1 MNTDNGASPPP
12 IDEAKKRR
20 NALILRVG
28 YGVAA
33 IAFLFTFVSY
43 FTTFGLVPGCDSKRA
58 KNALSDIFK
67 SKKLEFSRYIEIK
80 TLTTSDKENTCW
92 AALEHTAGGSAEFEY
107 RVYFEDKEPTVQVT
121 SAKDKPAAGSGAEGQ
136 ADASAGADQVQAA
149 ATPSADGQPAASPV
163 ANGAAATNESD
174 TKDCLQAADVE
185 QRIAA
190 CTRVAAV
197 SGQTADVRA
206 SAMINRGEAYNA
218 KDDYDHAIAD
228 FGEAIRLDPKYGA
241 AYGGR
246 GNAYYGKNEYDHA
259 IVDYDAAIRL
269 DPKDVGA
276 FTNRG
281 QTYYAKGDFTRAIA
295 SVSAA
300 LALDPKAAGAYSLR
314 GCGHVKTG
322 LLAKA
327 EADFKQAAD
336 LSRDTADFK
345 PAAFCQADLDA
356 LRAKS
361 SKPAKPAKPAKR

>member
-1 MNTDNGASPPP
+1 MNTDRNASPPP

-33 IAFLFTFVSY
+33 IAFLFTFVSQ
-43 FTTFGLVPGCDSKRA
+43 FTTFGLLPGCDSSRA

-80 TLTTSDKENTCW
+80 TLTTSDAENTCW
-92 AALEHTAGGSAEFEY
+92 AALEKTAGGGAEFEY

-121 SAKDKPAAGSGAEGQ
+121 RAEDKPPTGSGAEGQ
-136 ADASAGADQVQAA
+136 ADASAGANKGLV
-149 ATPSADGQPAASPV
+149 ATSPG

-174 TKDCLQAADVE
+174 TKVCVQAADVE

-190 CTRVAAV
+190 CTRAAAL

-218 KDDYDHAIAD
+218 KGDYDRAITD
-228 FGEAIRLDPKYGA
+228 FSEAIRLDPKYGA
-241 AYGGR
+241 AYGDR
-246 GNAYYGKNEYDHA
+246 GNAYYGKNDYDHA

-269 DPKDVGA
+269 DPKNVGA

-295 SVSAA
+295 SLSAA
-300 LALDPKAAGAYSLR
+300 LELDPKGANAYSLR
-314 GCGHVKTG
+314 GCGYVKAG

-327 EADFKQAAD
+327 EADFKQAAAK
-336 LSRDTADFK
+336 SQTAGFS
-345 PAAFCQADLDA
+345 PTELCQADVEA

-361 SKPAKPAKPAKR
+361 SKRAKPAKPTKR